1 MNLEYSL
8 RGHKQAC
15 TAIHISS
22 ENRQLITGD
31 ESGVC
36 IIWSLDFRRPL
47 FKFHVGKSSILSINQ
62 FKDLYLVQNRENMIQ
77 FFRAPED
84 QCCSILGKVVNRKD
98 GASSS
103 WSCSL
108 QDRKDGDG
116 TSSSWSSSPNPN
128 PNPSNEKDQEELV
141 PILQLPCESLHF
153 CQFKKRKNMIL
164 FTLSCPFRL
173 VLFSMPLDE
182 KMTADLDLRS
192 FLIFIDLPTDKGSCI
207 AIEFLNDSSAV
218 AGFEDGS
225 LIVQDFFTGSR
236 KELETRHSEVVLCVG
251 VSSHSI
257 VSASADQL
265 VLIHDY
271 NGKVK
276 VEIQL
281 DSPGVSSLGI
291 FEDFFV
297 VCSWA
302 GDIILYSY
310 LGESIGPT
318 FREHR
323 KSLRSS
329 AAACLTQRPSWNQLD
344 NEKKVKT
351 VFIGS
356 EDCRVSCWILTLEEK

>member
-22 ENRQLITGD
+22 ENRQLMTGD

-47 FKFHVGKSSILSINQ
+47 FKFHVGKSSILSVNQ
-62 FKDLYLVQNRENMIQ
+62 FKDLFLVQNRENVIQ
-77 FFRAPED
+77 FFRAPKG
-84 QCCSILGKVVNRKD
+84 QFSSIPGKVVNRKD
-98 GASSS
+98 GD
-103 WSCSL
+103 SL
-108 QDRKDGDG
+108 EDQD
-116 TSSSWSSSPNPN
+116 
-128 PNPSNEKDQEELV
+128 ELV

-173 VLFSMPLDE
+173 VLFRMPLDE
-182 KMTADLDLRS
+182 KVTSDLDLRS
-192 FLIFIDLPTDKGSCI
+192 LLNFIDLPTDKGSCI

-225 LIVQDFFTGSR
+225 VIVQDFFTGSR
-236 KELETRHSEVVLCVG
+236 IELEKRHSEVVLCLG
-251 VSSHSI
+251 VTSHSI

-281 DSPGVSSLGI
+281 ENPGVSSLAI
-291 FEDFFV
+291 FDDFFV
-297 VCSWA
+297 VCSWT

-356 EDCRVSCWILTLEEK
+356 EDCRVSCWTLKEK